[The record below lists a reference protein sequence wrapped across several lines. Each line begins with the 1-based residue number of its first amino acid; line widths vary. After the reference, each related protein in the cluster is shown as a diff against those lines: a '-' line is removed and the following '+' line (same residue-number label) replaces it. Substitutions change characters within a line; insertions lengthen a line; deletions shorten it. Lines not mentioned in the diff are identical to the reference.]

1 MKLFCHITCLRHK
14 NFVGIWD
21 TLMAFMEMRKI
32 KRNPGVLL
40 LVLHQSENQQEIE
53 ICTETQV
60 LQFDARK
67 EEINRNVHRNS
78 SRAVMM
84 QLQK

>member
-1 MKLFCHITCLRHK
+1 MVNVDGLHENEK
-14 NFVGIWD
+14 N
-21 TLMAFMEMRKI
+21 K
-32 KRNPGVLL
+32 KKKPGVL
-40 LVLHQSENQQEIE
+40 LVLHQSENQLEIE

-60 LQFDARK
+60 VLFDARD